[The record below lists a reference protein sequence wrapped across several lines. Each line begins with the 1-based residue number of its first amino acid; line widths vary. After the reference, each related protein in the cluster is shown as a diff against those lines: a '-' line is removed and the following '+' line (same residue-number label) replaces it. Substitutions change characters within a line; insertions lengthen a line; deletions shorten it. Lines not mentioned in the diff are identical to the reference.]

1 MSTLVYPISPLRFG
15 LPHYCHSDP
24 VRRLAWQSV
33 PLLTSPCPTI
43 VIASQSADWRGNP
56 FPRPRARRR
65 GTPFY
70 VCLRRGTFVIS
81 DKSTQKRRLK
91 LRFKTSSARYALCQT
106 RPMFLAQSSF
116 PCAAVGQKDCATTAF
131 RCRFAAAA
139 CCHGR
144 SFPLY
149 RRDGERAIN
158 GILAAQRA
166 APTPAAA
173 PAAAGARFDN
183 RSPHRERVSKGRG
196 RARPFPLDASFHS
209 AAAGKSNPAGRQN
222 KRSPAGGGASINSE

>member
-1 MSTLVYPISPLRFG
+1 MS
-15 LPHYCHSDP
+15 
-24 VRRLAWQSV
+24 LARQSV
-33 PLLTSPCPTI
+33 PPSP
-43 VIASQSADWRGNP
+43 
-56 FPRPRARRR
+56 RRR
-65 GTPFY
+65 RVTPFY
-70 VCLRRGTFVIS
+70 LCLRRGTFVIS

-91 LRFKTSSARYALCQT
+91 LRFKTSLARYALHQPCL
-106 RPMFLAQSSF
+106 MFLAQSVF
-116 PCAAVGQKDCATTAF
+116 PCAVVGQKDCAPTAF
-131 RCRFAAAA
+131 RYRFAAAA

-173 PAAAGARFDN
+173 HTAAGARFDN
-183 RSPHRERVSKGRG
+183 RPPHRERVSKGRG